1 MAEKA
6 EKKAEAPA
14 EKKPPAKGEAAP
26 AAAAKG
32 GGFLT
37 KLPVLIGGVMLIEA
51 VVLFA
56 GFKFLNSGPK
66 NANAADLTQPIK
78 KDAGSAD
85 ADASTAPDDSTTVE
99 LSLLES
105 RFPNRRSGKSYLYD
119 VKIFLSVKK
128 QFADKVKAIIT
139 EHDALIQDRVR
150 TIIAESDPDKLG
162 GGSEPG
168 LETLRRQV
176 KYQLDEIVGDGM
188 IDDVLFA
195 SAFAKDG
202 EAWPSSRPPVKPHN
216 NLRRRPPRQTW
227 WRPRRQQPQPL
238 ITRLCRT
245 RPWTTY

>member
-6 EKKAEAPA
+6 EKKPESPA
-14 EKKPPAKGEAAP
+14 EKKASAKGESAP
-26 AAAAKG
+26 AAAAAPAAKG

-37 KLPVLIGGVMLIEA
+37 KLPVLIGGVMFLEA

-66 NANAADLTQPIK
+66 NANAADLTTPEK
-78 KDAGSAD
+78 KDATGAD
-85 ADASTAPDDSTTVE
+85 ATASPDDSPTVE
-99 LSLLES
+99 MPLLES
-105 RFPNRRSGKSYLYD
+105 RFPNKRSGKSYLYD
-119 VKIFLSVKK
+119 VKIVLSVKK
-128 QFADKVKAIIT
+128 EFADKVKAIIG

-188 IDDVLFA
+188 IDDVL
-195 SAFAKDG
+195 
-202 EAWPSSRPPVKPHN
+202 V
-216 NLRRRPPRQTW
+216 
-227 WRPRRQQPQPL
+227 PQCISFPAD
-238 ITRLCRT
+238 
-245 RPWTTY
+245 Y

>member
-6 EKKAEAPA
+6 EKKPEAAA
-14 EKKPPAKGEAAP
+14 EKKAPAKGEAAP
-26 AAAAKG
+26 AAAAAPAAKG

-37 KLPVLIGGVMLIEA
+37 KLPVLIGGVMLVEA

-66 NANAADLTQPIK
+66 NANAADLTTPDK
-78 KDAGSAD
+78 KDAGG
-85 ADASTAPDDSTTVE
+85 ADASASPDDSPTVE
-99 LSLLES
+99 IPLLES
-105 RFPNRRSGKSYLYD
+105 RFPNKRSGKSYLYD
-119 VKIFLSVKK
+119 VKIVLSVKK
-128 QFADKVKAIIT
+128 EFADKVKAIIG

-188 IDDVLFA
+188 IDDVL
-195 SAFAKDG
+195 
-202 EAWPSSRPPVKPHN
+202 V
-216 NLRRRPPRQTW
+216 
-227 WRPRRQQPQPL
+227 PQCISFPAD
-238 ITRLCRT
+238 
-245 RPWTTY
+245 Y